1 MNSHNKQF
9 KQTLNARR
17 FWFASGLVL
26 PSNAE
31 SEPVRFGLLNWA
43 LALGWHQ
50 RLKVSVFIGFFSSQT
65 VQEGFPTLG
74 GLVLNLVKVFTVQM
88 LRLGGWRWS
97 PLNRALAFKGQIWIF
112 TQK

>member
-1 MNSHNKQF
+1 MTHKKCLVCLRFSLSEVIFHLPNLALSVNSHNKQF

-43 LALGWHQ
+43 LYALGISEQ
-50 RLKVSVFIGFFSSQT
+50 DVFDTSNIGCYLP
-65 VQEGFPTLG
+65 V
-74 GLVLNLVKVFTVQM
+74 
-88 LRLGGWRWS
+88 
-97 PLNRALAFKGQIWIF
+97 I
-112 TQK
+112 

>member
-1 MNSHNKQF
+1 MRCVLCLRWCAGASVLRCSH
-9 KQTLNARR
+9 LNR
-17 FWFASGLVL
+17 
-26 PSNAE
+26 
-31 SEPVRFGLLNWA
+31 A
-43 LALGWHQ
+43 LAQGWHQ